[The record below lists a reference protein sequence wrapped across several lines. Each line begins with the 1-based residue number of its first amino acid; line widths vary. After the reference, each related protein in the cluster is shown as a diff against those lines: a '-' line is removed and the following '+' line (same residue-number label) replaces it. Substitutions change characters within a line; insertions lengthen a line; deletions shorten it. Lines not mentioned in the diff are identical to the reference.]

1 MSTLFRKQSVP
12 CPFSAFVETAISL
25 PEFRCV
31 FRMQGDLSKT
41 FFPVAQ
47 SLAQAVR
54 SLAQVAQSLAH
65 AAQSWA
71 HAAQSLAHITQS
83 LAHITQSL
91 AHAARSLAHAARSL
105 AHTFQSSKNLKKSIY
120 DAVRA
125 LLAAE

>member
-47 SLAQAVR
+47 SLAHAAQSLAQAVR
-54 SLAQVAQSLAH
+54 SL
-65 AAQSWA
+65 A
-71 HAAQSLAHITQS
+71 HAAQSLAHV
-83 LAHITQSL
+83 AQSL